1 MRAITLAI
9 CCLLGALQT
18 PALQAA
24 PADCQAE
31 GSFTVH
37 LSSLDQQLLTI
48 LGAGANNGDTPEL
61 IRYNERT
68 DSINKPILGNYARL
82 RLAAM
87 ALRDGDTE
95 FARQQLSQVEQRS
108 PAAVDA
114 ALLLAESYRLDGD
127 RQRARDWFVRIA
139 ARFPGNPRAISGLVL
154 AGDDSV
160 SYTHLTLPTKA

>member
-87 ALRDGDTE
+87 ALRDGDKVMIRACGAYT
-95 FARQQLSQVEQRS
+95 S
-108 PAAVDA
+108 
-114 ALLLAESYRLDGD
+114 SYSSVGFNGFPPLD
-127 RQRARDWFVRIA
+127 VI
-139 ARFPGNPRAISGLVL
+139 VL
-154 AGDDSV
+154 
-160 SYTHLTLPTKA
+160 

>member
-9 CCLLGALQT
+9 CCLLGALLT

-68 DSINKPILGNYARL
+68 DSINKPILGNYAI
-82 RLAAM
+82 
-87 ALRDGDTE
+87 
-95 FARQQLSQVEQRS
+95 ARK
-108 PAAVDA
+108 
-114 ALLLAESYRLDGD
+114 
-127 RQRARDWFVRIA
+127 AR
-139 ARFPGNPRAISGLVL
+139 GNPHKPVPGP
-154 AGDDSV
+154 
-160 SYTHLTLPTKA
+160 LPVPVQSIALGQ